1 MRLGALLIIVINSFN
16 GYLRMEHG
24 QYQTTKAD
32 QQNHG
37 LGLATIRQIVENQ
50 QGDLAIETNNAE
62 FKVRIKLFLDSPEK

>member
-1 MRLGALLIIVINSFN
+1 
-16 GYLRMEHG
+16 MEHG